1 MKLSYLPF
9 ILKAT
14 SLALFEFPMLN
25 AHTAPD
31 CSSYVERGSHN
42 LGVAIDSPQG
52 LVASNIKDCQTKSV
66 IEIAQDLDGLID
78 RVRNSRTTKEDITG
92 GTFTLSNI
100 GAIGGTVCRPIVFV
114 PEVMIG
120 ALGKTQKTPGF
131 NAKGEVIQCHE
142 NFFRG
147 FLLQTI
153 LKIDRYLRMCVS

>member
-14 SLALFEFPMLN
+14 SLALSEFPMLN
-25 AHTAPD
+25 AHAAPD
-31 CSSYVERGSHN
+31 YSSYVERGSHN

-52 LVASNIKDCQTKSV
+52 LVVPNIKDCQTKSV
-66 IEIAQDLDGLID
+66 IEIAKDLDGLID

-120 ALGKTQKTPGF
+120 ALGKTQKTPAF
-131 NAKGEVIQCHE
+131 NAKGEV
-142 NFFRG
+142 
-147 FLLQTI
+147 T
-153 LKIDRYLRMCVS
+153 